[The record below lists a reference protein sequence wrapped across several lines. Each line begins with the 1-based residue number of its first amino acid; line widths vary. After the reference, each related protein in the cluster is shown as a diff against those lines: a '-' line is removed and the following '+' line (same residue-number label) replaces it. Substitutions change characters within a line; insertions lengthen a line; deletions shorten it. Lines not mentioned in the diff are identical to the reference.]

1 MNPVICKK
9 EQKKDKMFYIISAA
23 VPLTKVG
30 MLLQVWAFTT
40 YSFGKALF
48 KHLEPEIFRRKKD
61 VKDLRVLITGAG
73 NGLGRQLALCFAK
86 KGSKLI
92 LWDIDEDALKKTA
105 SECKQ
110 FGCEEVKTAR
120 VDLALREQIYV
131 AAEKVNYEYG
141 GIDILVSNAGLL
153 NGGYFMELDDE
164 KLDRIVDVNYKAHFW
179 IVKSFFGGMLERNS
193 GHIVSICS
201 MASFAAAPRLV
212 DYASTKHALLGF
224 MEGLQN
230 EVKDLGKN
238 GIKITTV
245 CPYWINTNLIQHFG
259 VKKSEM
265 MSEEYVA
272 ARIMTA
278 VCMNRNQIVLPGK
291 MNLFVRFRWMLPRNL
306 VQSLILKK
314 FVK

>member
-1 MNPVICKK
+1 MEVKK
-9 EQKKDKMFYIISAA
+9 
-23 VPLTKVG
+23 
-30 MLLQVWAFTT
+30 
-40 YSFGKALF
+40 
-48 KHLEPEIFRRKKD
+48 
-61 VKDLRVLITGAG
+61 RVLITGAG

-110 FGCEEVKTAR
+110 FGCEEIVLVYQDQSSKYSDKICNQYWSNLEVKTAR

-259 VKKSEM
+259 YSFAVFFKQIVKKSEM

-291 MNLFVRFRWMLPRNL
+291 MNLFVRFRWFVEVSKFIDFYFVAYSGLCKGVVMSIAANR
-306 VQSLILKK
+306 SLRVRQLG
-314 FVK
+314 